1 MTGIDRLKP
10 LADSLYGDQDPV
22 KRLSEAESIRFDLQ
36 EKRYTLSLQVA
47 GVQGKEI
54 GLEKIGDELRVQI
67 GRFKRTIAL
76 PQYVAGLQPTSARLD
91 DGTLKIVFEE

>member
-1 MTGIDRLKP
+1 MK
-10 LADSLYGDQDPV
+10 
-22 KRLSEAESIRFDLQ
+22 
-36 EKRYTLSLQVA
+36 EKKYTLSLQIA

-54 GLEKIGDELRVQI
+54 DLEKIGDELRVQI

-91 DGTLKIVFEE
+91 DGTLKIVFERIEDDHPEQETSRTVGLNRRSG